1 MKLKTLP
8 LLLAV
13 TVFPV
18 MAQNADQAASV
29 AAAIAPSAPVAAPV
43 SAAPATAAPVAPAVA
58 EAMPVAAEAMPMVAS
73 SNDAPAG
80 SAAALQKTLKSIAQ
94 QAVLNSPEVTT
105 KWRNFKAADEEIGV
119 ARGGYFPRVDLTA
132 GIGRESLKQPNAVR
146 DDYTRNGYALTLNQM
161 LFDGFATRNEVRKLN
176 KAKLVRYFELLE
188 ASEFVALEATRAYL
202 DVLRFRFLLN
212 LAEDNYVQHKAT
224 YEQLVQRTNSG
235 VGRRVD
241 LEQAGSRLALAE
253 VNLATET
260 ANLHDVSARF
270 QRLVGE
276 LPPAEVYPPEALA
289 NALPATSK
297 DALDVLLRKNPT
309 LYAAIENI
317 EAAQYDINSRR
328 SAYSPRLDFRARTEN
343 TENYLGARGD
353 RDFNVAELVVNW
365 NLFNGG
371 SDKAR
376 EKQYVERKH
385 LAIEMREKA
394 CRDTRQTLLIAYNDV
409 LRLRDQST
417 SIATQVKL
425 LEKTRNAYRDQFN
438 VGQRT
443 LLDLLDTENE
453 LLTARRSAVNADT
466 DLSLAYVRT
475 YAGMGTLLEFLG
487 LQKLETGEIDK
498 EQFAEVD
505 PATLCPNNVVSVSDV
520 DRKAL
525 DAKAM
530 GMLGAPRMVPQAPVP
545 VMAAATPEKDI
556 TARVRSWAEAWSAKD
571 YSAYRGFYADTFTPD
586 GGLSRGDWEQLR
598 RARITPRE
606 KISVT
611 VEDIKVRMDGEDRA
625 FADFRQ
631 VYRSSHY
638 NDTISKTLEM
648 IKVNGRWLINREGS
662 FPCAGNTVGGC
673 KGALK

>member
-18 MAQNADQAASV
+18 MAQNADQSAAV
-29 AAAIAPSAPVAAPV
+29 AAAIAPSAPVA
-43 SAAPATAAPVAPAVA
+43 SKMGAAPVAAAPVGVAAVQVPASVEAMPASAVDVGATSSSAVA
-58 EAMPVAAEAMPMVAS
+58 E
-73 SNDAPAG
+73 
-80 SAAALQKTLKSIAQ
+80 LRKTLKRVAQ

-105 KWRNFKAADEEIGV
+105 KWRNFKAAEEEIGV

-132 GIGRESLKQPNAVR
+132 GIGRESLKQPNSVR

-176 KAKLVRYFELLE
+176 KAMLVRYYELLE
-188 ASEFVALEATRAYL
+188 ASEVVALESTRAYL

-289 NALPATSK
+289 QALPATAK
-297 DALDVLLRKNPT
+297 DALDVLLRRNPT

-317 EAAQYDINSRR
+317 EAAQYDINTRR
-328 SAYSPRLDFRARTEN
+328 AAYSPRLDFRARTEN

-376 EKQYVERKH
+376 EKQYTERKH

-409 LRLRDQST
+409 LRLREQSS

-475 YAGMGTLLEFLG
+475 YAGMGTLLEFLS
-487 LQKLETGEIDK
+487 LQKLETNKIDK
-498 EQFAEVD
+498 DQFAEVD
-505 PATLCPNNVVSVSDV
+505 PAQLCPNDIVSVTDV

-530 GMLGAPRMVPQAPVP
+530 GMLGAPRMVPQAPMP
-545 VMAAATPEKDI
+545 VVSAGPEKDI

-606 KISVT
+606 RISVV

-631 VYRSSHY
+631 VYRSSGFS
-638 NDTISKTLEM
+638 DTISKTLEM